1 MSNPN
6 KNSGNPLDFGL
17 DNLDVQD
24 TLGKTTEFYQAN
36 KSKILL
42 SGIVLLVLA
51 GSIYGIFGVFLPNR
65 QEEAQNMMYMAERY
79 FENDSLTLA
88 INGDGNFPGFLE
100 IESDYSWTNA
110 GRLARYYLGVSYL
123 RQGEYSEAINWLEK
137 FSTDDV
143 LLASVAKGATADA
156 YLEKGDEEKAVELY
170 VKAADNYKNEFT
182 SPIYLARAAELT
194 ESMGNNKKALE
205 LYERLQKEYPA
216 STEGSGAEKFIAR
229 LKARGV

>member
-156 YLEKGDEEKAVELY
+156 YLEKGDQEKAVELY

>member
-156 YLEKGDEEKAVELY
+156 YLEKGDQEKAVELY

-194 ESMGNNKKALE
+194 ESMGNNKNALE

>member
-6 KNSGNPLDFGL
+6 KDGGNPLDFGL
-17 DNLDVQD
+17 ENLDVQE
-24 TLGKTTEFYQAN
+24 TLSKTTDFFQAN
-36 KSKILL
+36 KNKLIL
-42 SGIVLLVLA
+42 SGTLLLVLA
-51 GSIYGIFGVFLPNR
+51 GTIYGVFGVFLPNR

-79 FENDSLTLA
+79 FENDSLSLA

-100 IESDYSWTNA
+100 IESDYSWTDA

-123 RQGEYSEAINWLEK
+123 RQGEYEEAIRWLEK
-137 FSTDDV
+137 FSSDDV

-156 YLEKGDEEKAVELY
+156 YLEKGDKEKAAELY
-170 VKAADNYKNEFT
+170 VKAAGDYQNEFT

-194 ESMGNNKKALE
+194 ESLGDNKKALE
-205 LYERLQKEYPA
+205 LYERLQKEYPS

>member
-6 KNSGNPLDFGL
+6 KDSGNPLDFGL
-17 DNLDVQD
+17 ENLDVQE
-24 TLGKTTEFYQAN
+24 TLSKTTDFFQSN
-36 KSKILL
+36 KNKLIL
-42 SGIVLLVLA
+42 SGTLLLVLA
-51 GSIYGIFGVFLPNR
+51 GTIYGVFGVFLPNR

-100 IESDYSWTNA
+100 IESEYSWTDA
-110 GRLARYYLGVSYL
+110 ARLARYYLGVSYL
-123 RQGEYSEAINWLEK
+123 RQGEYDEAIRWLEK
-137 FSTDDV
+137 FSSDDV

-156 YLEKGDEEKAVELY
+156 YLEKGDKEKAAELY
-170 VKAADNYKNEFT
+170 AKAAGNYQNEFT

-194 ESMGNNKKALE
+194 ESMGNFKKALE
-205 LYERLQKEYPA
+205 LYERLQKEYPS

>member
-6 KNSGNPLDFGL
+6 KDSGNPLDFGL
-17 DNLDVQD
+17 ENLDVQD
-24 TLGKTTEFYQAN
+24 TIGKTTAFFQAN
-36 KSKILL
+36 KSKIIL
-42 SGIVLLVLA
+42 SGIILLVLA
-51 GSIYGIFGVFLPNR
+51 GTSYGVFGVFLPNR

-100 IESDYSWTNA
+100 IESDYSWTDA

-123 RQGEYSEAINWLEK
+123 RQGEYDEAIRWLEK
-137 FSTDDV
+137 FSSDDV

-156 YLEKGDEEKAVELY
+156 YLEKGDKEKAAELY
-170 VKAADNYKNEFT
+170 LKAAGDYQNEFT
-182 SPIYLARAAELT
+182 SPIYLSRAAELT
-194 ESMGNNKKALE
+194 ESLGNLKKALE
-205 LYERLQKEYPA
+205 LYERLQKEYP
-216 STEGSGAEKFIAR
+216 SSPEGSGVEKYIAR